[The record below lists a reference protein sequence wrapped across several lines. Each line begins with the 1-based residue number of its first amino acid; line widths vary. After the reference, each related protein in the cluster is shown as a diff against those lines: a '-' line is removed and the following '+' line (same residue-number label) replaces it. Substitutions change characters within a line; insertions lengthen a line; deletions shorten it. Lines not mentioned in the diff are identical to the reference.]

1 MYSCYNGFYMCN
13 APSFDKTLS
22 VDSRAYWE
30 RSFFQRI
37 RALIKVKGLPEA
49 GPGQIGWDYDAY
61 MYQLLA
67 MGYTPIF
74 RSKKYGMVVQ
84 PGFPSGY
91 GLQFQPRGMSISTPF
106 FHFERPLEIGKECAV
121 IKLTPDYRGIWDIIS
136 KYAAELQQLEIA
148 IRQASINARFGY
160 AAIAKNDKD
169 KRSLEAIFERMQN
182 GQPGIVINANL
193 TEPNGLTAARQ
204 ETTLPIM
211 QFDRDLSKNFILPE
225 LYEVRRQ
232 IITDFYKELGVDV
245 KMNVSLTPYN
255 AADMEKIYAAAEKL
269 GTPMQLATYMFPP
282 TRRDEKLIGQNDRF
296 SAKEAAEYGV
306 EWDKL
311 RFTDEQFLKR
321 AEAMRDGLC
330 LPAEDVCDGAPGE
343 GILCRAGRSSFW
355 INWQGDMTPCGMM
368 TEPAFSVPELGFDEA
383 WARTKSAAAAIRL
396 PSDCVSCKYK
406 NACHACAAMCVT
418 ETGKFDKRP
427 DYVCEMTRESVRLTL
442 DEYEKRKKNED

>member
-106 FHFERPLEIGKECAV
+106 FQFERPLEIGKECAV

-245 KMNVSLTPYN
+245 QPEKKERMIVQEATTNNAETYNRKQVWKISL
-255 AADMEKIYAAAEKL
+255 
-269 GTPMQLATYMFPP
+269 
-282 TRRDEKLIGQNDRF
+282 DE
-296 SAKEAAEYGV
+296 SAKVCNDMYGTNISFEIV
-306 EWDKL
+306 EPKQPEM
-311 RFTDEQFLKR
+311 FHVEQSGTENGGVDE
-321 AEAMRDGLC
+321 
-330 LPAEDVCDGAPGE
+330 
-343 GILCRAGRSSFW
+343 
-355 INWQGDMTPCGMM
+355 
-368 TEPAFSVPELGFDEA
+368 
-383 WARTKSAAAAIRL
+383 
-396 PSDCVSCKYK
+396 
-406 NACHACAAMCVT
+406 
-418 ETGKFDKRP
+418 
-427 DYVCEMTRESVRLTL
+427 
-442 DEYEKRKKNED
+442 